1 MDGITQMID
10 EVCVFLTN
18 WLNYSFDVGGGG
30 HVGEERR
37 CVGVQG
43 GREACDKGGVIQ
55 IWLMHKPRSAI
66 YAVWEWSP

>member
-1 MDGITQMID
+1 M
-10 EVCVFLTN
+10 FLTN
-18 WLNYSFDVGGGG
+18 WLNYSFDGGGGG

-43 GREACDKGGVIQ
+43 GREACGKGGVIQ

-66 YAVWEWSP
+66 YMQYGSGAPEELKKLGE